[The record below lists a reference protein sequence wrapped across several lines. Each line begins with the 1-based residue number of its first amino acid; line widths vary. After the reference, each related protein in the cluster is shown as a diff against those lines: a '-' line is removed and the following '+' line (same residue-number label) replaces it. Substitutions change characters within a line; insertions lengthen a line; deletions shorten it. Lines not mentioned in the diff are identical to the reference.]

1 MYTLKV
7 NNKINML
14 SVFES
19 GGFVMWPLLLCSLLC
34 VYCAIERIIF
44 WNNIKW
50 HDENTKEN
58 IIPHYLNS
66 SSSFIEFL
74 TDDKTYPLFSILIKA
89 LKYDKCSNE
98 SFHLALS
105 SALQSEMPVL
115 KKHTNIFSTIITISP
130 LLGLLGTVLGL
141 IDSFSL
147 INIGQAGANNIEVT
161 GGISEALVSTAA
173 GLIVAI
179 TALLFSNYFRI
190 EFQRELPLIREF
202 LVKFEIARTEENKLF

>member
-1 MYTLKV
+1 MW
-7 NNKINML
+7 

-19 GGFVMWPLLLCSLLC
+19 GGFVMLPLLLCSLLSL
-34 VYCAIERIIF
+34 YCAIERVIF
-44 WNNIKW
+44 WSNIKW
-50 HDENTKEN
+50 HNDNTKES

-66 SSSFIEFL
+66 SSSFINFL

-89 LKYDKCSNE
+89 IKYDKCSDE

-147 INIGQAGANNIEVT
+147 INIGQAGGNNIEVT
-161 GGISEALVSTAA
+161 GGISEALISTAA

-179 TALLFSNYFRI
+179 ISLVFSNYFRI
-190 EFQRELPLIREF
+190 EFQRELPLIQEF
-202 LVKFEIARTEENKLF
+202 LVKFEISRTERKKSI